1 MELTIGAVILLV
13 GILIGRFLPG
23 WGRPRRSTLE
33 EVKPLCGCGHA
44 SSFHEERGRCHA
56 LVEVARWDQGKWAG
70 IESVPCSC
78 QKYAG
83 PEPLPAFY
91 APELT
96 E

>member
-1 MELTIGAVILLV
+1 MELIIGAVILLA

-23 WGRPRRSTLE
+23 LGRSRRSALG

-56 LVEVARWDQGKWAG
+56 LNEVTRWDGGRWAG
-70 IESVPCSC
+70 IESVPCNC
-78 QKYAG
+78 QKYTG